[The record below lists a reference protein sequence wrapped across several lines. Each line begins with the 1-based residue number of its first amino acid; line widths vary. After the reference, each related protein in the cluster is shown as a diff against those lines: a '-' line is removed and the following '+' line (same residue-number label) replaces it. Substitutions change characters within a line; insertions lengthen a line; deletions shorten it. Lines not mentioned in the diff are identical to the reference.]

1 MFCRTF
7 VISIFEIENKKHPQY
22 FMGMPTSGAASGRD
36 CYFVYGRFPGGRGK
50 ADWRHERPVRDW
62 PAHRNL
68 LSDNTQKQTG
78 NKMAKERLGK
88 KRGER
93 LLSSRRGG
101 TR

>member
-1 MFCRTF
+1 MLD
-7 VISIFEIENKKHPQY
+7 ISIFEIENKKTSSI
-22 FMGMPTSGAASGRD
+22 FMRMPTNEVESVRD

-62 PAHRNL
+62 PANRNF
-68 LSDNTQKQTG
+68 LSDNTQKYIG
-78 NKMAKERLGK
+78 NKMAEEGLGK